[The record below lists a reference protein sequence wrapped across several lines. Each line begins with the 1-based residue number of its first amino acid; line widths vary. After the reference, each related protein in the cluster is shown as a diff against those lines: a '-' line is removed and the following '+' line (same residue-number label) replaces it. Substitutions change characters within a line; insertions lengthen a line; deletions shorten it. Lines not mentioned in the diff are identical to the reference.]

1 MALYENVLI
10 LRQDLSPT
18 QAEALCKTYMDLV
31 HEHKGKVVSHEY
43 WGLRQM
49 AYIIKKNR
57 RGHYFLFNLDASTEA
72 VKEMERQ
79 MGLNEN
85 VLRFLT
91 IRLDELPEGP
101 SAIMRAKNRE
111 DSREDVREEF
121 EPIAIEGGAYGV

>member
-1 MALYENVLI
+1 
-10 LRQDLSPT
+10 
-18 QAEALCKTYMDLV
+18 
-31 HEHKGKVVSHEY
+31 
-43 WGLRQM
+43 
-49 AYIIKKNR
+49 
-57 RGHYFLFNLDASTEA
+57 
-72 VKEMERQ
+72 MERQ

>member
-1 MALYENVLI
+1 MALYENVFI

-111 DSREDVREEF
+111 DSREDSREEF
-121 EPIAIEGGAYGV
+121 EPVAIEGGAYGV

>member
-1 MALYENVLI
+1 MALYENVFI

-57 RGHYFLFNLDASTEA
+57 RGHYFLFNLDASTET

-91 IRLDELPEGP
+91 IRLDALPEGP

-121 EPIAIEGGAYGV
+121 EPVAIEGGAYGV

>member
-1 MALYENVLI
+1 MALYENVFI

>member
-1 MALYENVLI
+1 MALYENVFI

-18 QAEALCKTYMDLV
+18 QAEALSKTYMDLL
-31 HEHKGKVVSHEY
+31 HDQKGKVVTHEY

-57 RGHYFLFNLDASTEA
+57 RGHYFLFNIDAPAAA

-79 MGLNEN
+79 MRINEN

-91 IRLDELPEGP
+91 VRVDEFVEGP

-111 DSREDVREEF
+111 DTREEF
-121 EPIAIEGGAYGV
+121 EPAAAIEGGASYGI

>member
-1 MALYENVLI
+1 MALYENVFI

-91 IRLDELPEGP
+91 IRLDALPEGP

>member
-1 MALYENVLI
+1 MALYENVFI

-57 RGHYFLFNLDASTEA
+57 RGHYFLFNLDASTET

-91 IRLDELPEGP
+91 IRLDEFVEGP

-111 DSREDVREEF
+111 DTREEF
-121 EPIAIEGGAYGV
+121 GSAAAIEGGASYGI